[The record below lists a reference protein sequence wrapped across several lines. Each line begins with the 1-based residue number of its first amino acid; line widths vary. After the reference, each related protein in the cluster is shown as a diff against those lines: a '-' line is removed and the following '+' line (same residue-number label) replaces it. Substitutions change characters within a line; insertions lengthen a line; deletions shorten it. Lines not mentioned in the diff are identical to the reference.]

1 MFVLGTKPYP
11 RIGMLYF
18 GVSDGAVKYDAQ
30 STSTWQY
37 NNIWQCL
44 PACQGH
50 ISMCLTRPIME
61 IYFNCIF

>member
-1 MFVLGTKPYP
+1 MFVLGTKPYS
-11 RIGMLYF
+11 RIRMLYF

-37 NNIWQCL
+37 NNMWQCL

-50 ISMCLTRPIME
+50 ISMCIT
-61 IYFNCIF
+61 